1 MATYSCLVKSS
12 RKRLSCSKRLSSTSS
27 GASKSSLATFSTA
40 CMLMPM
46 AARKRPRTSCERIAG
61 SERPVRRSWPHTESE
76 LTTPEMEK
84 KRPLMYSK

>member
-1 MATYSCLVKSS
+1 MADLTALSPAEVSARIRAGKALLVDI
-12 RKRLSCSKRLSSTSS
+12 RE
-27 GASKSSLATFSTA
+27 ADEV
-40 CMLMPM
+40 
-46 AARKRPRTSCERIAG
+46 ARERIAG